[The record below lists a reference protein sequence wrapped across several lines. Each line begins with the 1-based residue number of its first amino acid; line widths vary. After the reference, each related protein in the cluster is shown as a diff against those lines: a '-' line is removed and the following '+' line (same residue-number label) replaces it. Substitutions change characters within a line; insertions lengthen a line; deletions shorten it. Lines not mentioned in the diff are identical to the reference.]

1 MKSYDD
7 NAFQSLTTSKE
18 LSARLLQLREDIRQ
32 AWTPSIGG
40 RTWGRH
46 HSDLMDITIKRLFEL
61 ACDRSG
67 EIPSNITVVATGG
80 YGQKCLAPWSD
91 VDLTFLVDRTDDPP
105 ILREAFQLVMD
116 VLLSGCRIKV
126 GYAYRSMD
134 EILAGGLDHQTQTAL
149 LDSRFICGDRA
160 LYERFDTVYRS
171 TLQMADFLFQK
182 SAERRSIIQRSGDSP
197 YLLEPDVKEGAGGL
211 RDVQSAQWI
220 AMVRFGKSG
229 DALYRELVRRKV
241 VTTEEAD
248 VIREGRDYLIRT
260 RNALHLVA
268 GERRD
273 RLVIARQEATAE
285 LLGYTSSA
293 DIPAV
298 QAFMHDYYGHAA
310 TILELSNKIMSRC
323 LEGPLPLSA
332 PGVAV
337 LRNTITVTDLAT
349 IETAREWVPAAIDA
363 SQRLNL
369 SLSASCV
376 ERIQQAAGNVG
387 VPVVS
392 KILLNA
398 IGQSRGITDA
408 IKTMI
413 RTGILEQV
421 LPEFTEAMRVIA
433 YDPAHIS
440 TVGEHSL
447 NVVRNLESLSAPLKQ
462 DDELEA
468 YRYTF
473 ATIASTTTL
482 YLAALMHD
490 LGKQWRLDS
499 SGQPAPHEITGA
511 DRVPHIC
518 ARLGCPADVTTRVQ
532 RLVRYH
538 LLLADTARLRDLSRP
553 ETIKA
558 VHEALGDSDMLRM
571 LYVLTWADVN
581 AVGPGVWSRSAGRL
595 LDELVQRC
603 ENEFSHN
610 SADDLFEPDARKMDQ
625 VRDRIRRRLVT
636 LDDGTAVDAERVQ
649 RHIDSMP
656 ASYLLNTPLDEIRLH
671 VEMAH
676 TLLIGETDF
685 PVVVDVRGNATERES
700 IVTIVAFDDPRPG
713 LLAKITGVL
722 YAYDIKLHSAQV
734 FTRSTSDASA
744 IVIDTL
750 RVDYRERGIDRSLRN
765 ELVVAFEKAV
775 SGKETVGDMIARKR
789 RPAAVLGRTQSLTL
803 VPLDAEMLLVDV
815 RLANDSSAVHAL
827 CRNLTAAGWNISAAR
842 LTQWAYG
849 VRCALYVS
857 DARKRT
863 AEKGME
869 SLRSLLSS

>member
-1 MKSYDD
+1 MKSCDA
-7 NAFQSLTTSKE
+7 NAFESLTTSKE
-18 LSARLLQLREDIRQ
+18 LSARLLELREDIRQ
-32 AWTPSIGG
+32 AWSPSIGG
-40 RTWGRH
+40 RTWGRE
-46 HSDLMDITIKRLFEL
+46 HSDLMDITVKRLFEL
-61 ACDRSG
+61 ACERSG
-67 EIPSNITVVATGG
+67 DVPSNITVIATGG

-149 LDSRFICGDRA
+149 LDRRFICGDRA
-160 LYERFDTVYRS
+160 LYDRFDSIYSS

-182 SAERRSIIQRSGDSP
+182 ASERRSIRQRSGDSA

-241 VTTEEAD
+241 ITSDEAEAL
-248 VIREGRDYLIRT
+248 RNGRDFLIRV
-260 RNALHLVA
+260 RNALHLMA

-273 RLVIARQEATAE
+273 RLVIARQEATGE
-285 LLGYTSSA
+285 CLGYTGTKEV
-293 DIPAV
+293 PAV
-298 QAFMHDYYGHAA
+298 QEFMRDYYRHSA
-310 TILELSNKIMSRC
+310 TILDLSNKVISRC

-337 LRNTITVTDLAT
+337 LRNTITVTELAT
-349 IETAREWVPAAIDA
+349 LETARDWVPAAIDA
-363 SQRLNL
+363 SQRLGL
-369 SLSASCV
+369 ELSAACL
-376 ERIQQAAGNVG
+376 ERIQQCSPSVG
-387 VPVVS
+387 VPVIS
-392 KILLNA
+392 KVLLSVL
-398 IGQSRGITDA
+398 GRSRGITDA

-413 RTGILEQV
+413 RTGLLERV
-421 LPEFTEAMRVIA
+421 LPEFTDAMRVIA

-447 NVVRNLESLSAPLKQ
+447 NVVGNLESLTMPSRQ

-473 ATIASTTTL
+473 ATISSTSTL

-490 LGKQWRLDS
+490 LGKQWRLDHA
-499 SGQPAPHEITGA
+499 GNPAPHEVTGA
-511 DRVPHIC
+511 ERVPELC

-532 RLVRYH
+532 CLVRYH
-538 LLLADTARLRDLSRP
+538 LLLADTARLRDLSRA
-553 ETIKA
+553 ETIKS

-581 AVGPGVWSRSAGRL
+581 AVGPGIWTRSAGRL

-603 ENEFSHN
+603 ESEFSHQ
-610 SADDLFEPDARKMDQ
+610 SVDDRSEPDARKMDQ
-625 VRDRIRRRLVT
+625 VRERIRRRLVKPE
-636 LDDGTAVDAERVQ
+636 DGSSVDIDRVQ
-649 RHIDSMP
+649 KHIDAMP
-656 ASYLLNTPLDEIRLH
+656 ASYLLNTPLEEIRLH

-685 PVVVDVRGNATERES
+685 PVVVDVRGNATDRES
-700 IVTIVAFDDPRPG
+700 VVTIVAFDDPRPG

-722 YAYDIKLHSAQV
+722 YAFDIKLHSAQV
-734 FTRSTSDASA
+734 FTRSTSDSSA

-750 RVDYRERGIDRSLRN
+750 RIDYRDRGIDRSLRN
-765 ELVVAFEKAV
+765 DLVVAIEKAL

-857 DARKRT
+857 DARKRS

>member
-1 MKSYDD
+1 MKSCDA

-18 LSARLLQLREDIRQ
+18 LSARLLELREDIRQ

-40 RTWGRH
+40 RTWGRQ
-46 HSDLMDITIKRLFEL
+46 HSDLMDSAVKRLFEL
-61 ACDRSG
+61 ACERSG
-67 EIPSNITVVATGG
+67 DLPSNITVIATGG
-80 YGQKCLAPWSD
+80 YGQRCLAPWSD

-149 LDSRFICGDRA
+149 LDRRFICGDRD
-160 LYERFDTVYRS
+160 LYDRFDSIYLG

-182 SAERRSIIQRSGDSP
+182 SAERQSIRQRNGESA

-211 RDVQSAQWI
+211 RDIQSALWV

-241 VTTEEAD
+241 ITAAEAD
-248 VIREGRDYLIRT
+248 ALRDGREFLLRT
-260 RNALHLVA
+260 RNALHLVS

-273 RLVIARQEATAE
+273 KLATARQEATAE
-285 LLGYTSSA
+285 RLGYISNA
-293 DIPAV
+293 NVPAV
-298 QAFMHDYYGHAA
+298 QAFMDEVYRHAS
-310 TILELSNKIMSRC
+310 TILDLSKKVILRC
-323 LEGPLPLSA
+323 LEGPLPLSSA
-332 PGVAV
+332 GVAV
-337 LRNTITVTDLAT
+337 LRSTITVNEFAD
-349 IETAREWVPAAIDA
+349 INTARDWVPAAIDA
-363 SQRLNL
+363 SQRLGL
-369 SLSASCV
+369 ELSATCV
-376 ERIQQAAGNVG
+376 ERIQECSYNVG
-387 VPVVS
+387 VPVIS
-392 KILLNA
+392 KLLLSVLGKSN
-398 IGQSRGITDA
+398 GITPA

-413 RTGILEQV
+413 RTGLLERV
-421 LPEFTEAMRVIA
+421 LPEFTDAMRLIA
-433 YDPAHIS
+433 YDPAHVS

-447 NVVRNLESLSAPLKQ
+447 NVVSNLESLSEPAHL
-462 DDELEA
+462 DDSLEA

-473 ATIASTTTL
+473 ATVASTSTL
-482 YLAALMHD
+482 YLAALLHD
-490 LGKQWRLDS
+490 LGKQWRFDS
-499 SGQPAPHEITGA
+499 KGNPAPHEITGA
-511 DRVPHIC
+511 ERVPELC
-518 ARLGCPADVTTRVQ
+518 ARLGCPTDVTARVQ

-538 LLLADTARLRDLSRP
+538 LLLADTARLRDLSRT
-553 ETIKA
+553 ETIKS

-581 AVGPGVWSRSAGRL
+581 AVGPGIWTRSAGRL

-603 ENEFSHN
+603 ENEFSNQN
-610 SADDLFEPDARKMDQ
+610 SDDASEPDARKMDQ
-625 VRDRIRRRLVT
+625 VRERIRRRLVKP
-636 LDDGTAVDAERVQ
+636 DDGTAVDIERVQ
-649 RHIDSMP
+649 KHIDAMP
-656 ASYLLNTPLDEIRLH
+656 ASYLLNTPLEEIRLH

-676 TLLIGETDF
+676 TLLIGETEF

-700 IVTIVAFDDPRPG
+700 VVTIVAFDDPRPG
-713 LLAKITGVL
+713 LLAKLTGVL

-734 FTRSTSDASA
+734 FTRSTPGSSA

-765 ELVVAFEKAV
+765 DLVVAFEKAL

-857 DARKRT
+857 DARKRPMD
-863 AEKGME
+863 KGME
-869 SLRSLLSS
+869 ALRSLLSQ

>member
-1 MKSYDD
+1 
-7 NAFQSLTTSKE
+7 
-18 LSARLLQLREDIRQ
+18 
-32 AWTPSIGG
+32 
-40 RTWGRH
+40 
-46 HSDLMDITIKRLFEL
+46 MDITVKRLFEL
-61 ACDRSG
+61 ACERSG
-67 EIPSNITVVATGG
+67 DIPNNITVIATGG
-80 YGQKCLAPWSD
+80 YGQRCLAPWSD
-91 VDLTFLVDRTDDPP
+91 VDLTFLVDRTDDPT

-160 LYERFDTVYRS
+160 LYERFDSIYLS

-182 SAERRSIIQRSGDSP
+182 SVERRGIRQRNGESA

-241 VTTEEAD
+241 VTADEAD
-248 VIREGRDYLIRT
+248 ALRDGREFLIRT

-273 RLVIARQEATAE
+273 RLVTARQEATAE
-285 LLGYTSSA
+285 SLGYTGNN
-293 DIPAV
+293 DTPAV
-298 QAFMHDYYGHAA
+298 QSFMREYYGHAA
-310 TILELSNKIMSRC
+310 RILDLSNKVISRC

-332 PGVAV
+332 AGVAV
-337 LRNTITVTDLAT
+337 LRNTITVTELAT
-349 IETAREWVPAAIDA
+349 LETAREWVPAAIDA
-363 SQRLNL
+363 SQRLAL
-369 SLSASCV
+369 DLSASCV
-376 ERIQQAAGNVG
+376 ERIQQCSANVG
-387 VPVVS
+387 GPVIS
-392 KILLNA
+392 KILLSVL
-398 IGQSRGITDA
+398 GRSSGITDA

-413 RTGILEQV
+413 RTKLLERV
-421 LPEFTEAMRVIA
+421 LPEFTDAMQVIA

-447 NVVRNLESLSAPLKQ
+447 NVVANLESLMTPAQQ
-462 DDELEA
+462 DDSLEA

-473 ATIASTTTL
+473 ATIASTSTL
-482 YLAALMHD
+482 YLAALLHD
-490 LGKQWRLDS
+490 LGKQWRNDN
-499 SGQPAPHEITGA
+499 SGKSAPHEITGA
-511 DRVPHIC
+511 ERVPELC

-532 RLVRYH
+532 CLVRYH
-538 LLLADTARLRDLSRP
+538 LLLADTARLRDLSRS
-553 ETIKA
+553 ETVKS

-581 AVGPGVWSRSAGRL
+581 AVGPGVWTRSAGRL

-603 ENEFSHN
+603 ENEFSHQTV
-610 SADDLFEPDARKMDQ
+610 DDLSEPDARKMDQ
-625 VRDRIRRRLVT
+625 VRDRIRRRLIKP
-636 LDDGTAVDAERVQ
+636 DDGTAVDIDRVQ
-649 RHIDSMP
+649 KHIDAMP
-656 ASYLLNTPLDEIRLH
+656 TSYLLNTPLEEIRLH

-685 PVVVDVRGNATERES
+685 PAVVDVRGNATERES
-700 IVTIVAFDDPRPG
+700 VVTIVAFDDPRPG

-734 FTRSTSDASA
+734 FTRSTADSNA

-765 ELVVAFEKAV
+765 DLVVAIEKAL

-803 VPLDAEMLLVDV
+803 VPLDTEMLLVDV

-857 DARKRT
+857 DARKRS

>member
-1 MKSYDD
+1 
-7 NAFQSLTTSKE
+7 
-18 LSARLLQLREDIRQ
+18 
-32 AWTPSIGG
+32 
-40 RTWGRH
+40 
-46 HSDLMDITIKRLFEL
+46 MDITVKRLFEL
-61 ACDRSG
+61 ACERSG
-67 EIPSNITVVATGG
+67 DIPNNITVIATGG
-80 YGQKCLAPWSD
+80 YGQRCLAPWSD
-91 VDLTFLVDRTDDPP
+91 VDLTFLVDRTDDPT

-160 LYERFDTVYRS
+160 LYERFDSIYLS

-182 SAERRSIIQRSGDSP
+182 SVERRGIRQRNGESA

-241 VTTEEAD
+241 VTADEAD
-248 VIREGRDYLIRT
+248 ALRDGREFLIRT

-273 RLVIARQEATAE
+273 RLVTARQEATAE
-285 LLGYTSSA
+285 SLGYTGNN
-293 DIPAV
+293 DTPAV
-298 QAFMHDYYGHAA
+298 QSFMREYYGHAA
-310 TILELSNKIMSRC
+310 RILDLSNKVISRC

-332 PGVAV
+332 AGVAV
-337 LRNTITVTDLAT
+337 LRNTITVTELAT
-349 IETAREWVPAAIDA
+349 LETAREWVPAAIDA
-363 SQRLNL
+363 SQRLAL
-369 SLSASCV
+369 DLSASCV
-376 ERIQQAAGNVG
+376 ERIQQCSANVG
-387 VPVVS
+387 GPVIS
-392 KILLNA
+392 KILLSVL
-398 IGQSRGITDA
+398 GRSSGITDA

-413 RTGILEQV
+413 RTKLLERV
-421 LPEFTEAMRVIA
+421 LPEFTDAMQVIA

-447 NVVRNLESLSAPLKQ
+447 NVVANLESLMTPAQQ
-462 DDELEA
+462 DDSLEA

-473 ATIASTTTL
+473 ATIASTSTL
-482 YLAALMHD
+482 YLAALLHD
-490 LGKQWRLDS
+490 LGKQWRNDN
-499 SGQPAPHEITGA
+499 SGKSAPHEITGA
-511 DRVPHIC
+511 ERVPELC

-532 RLVRYH
+532 CLVRYH
-538 LLLADTARLRDLSRP
+538 LLLADTARLRDLSRS
-553 ETIKA
+553 ETVKS

-581 AVGPGVWSRSAGRL
+581 AVGPGVWTRSAGRL

-603 ENEFSHN
+603 ENEFSHQTV
-610 SADDLFEPDARKMDQ
+610 DDLSEPDARKMDQ
-625 VRDRIRRRLVT
+625 VRDRIRRRLIKP
-636 LDDGTAVDAERVQ
+636 DDGTAVDIDRVQ
-649 RHIDSMP
+649 KHIDAMP
-656 ASYLLNTPLDEIRLH
+656 TSYLLNTPLEEIRLH

-700 IVTIVAFDDPRPG
+700 VVTIVAFDDPRPG

-734 FTRSTSDASA
+734 FTRSTADSNA

-765 ELVVAFEKAV
+765 DLVVAIEKAL

-803 VPLDAEMLLVDV
+803 VPLDTEMLLVDV

-857 DARKRT
+857 DARKRS

>member
-1 MKSYDD
+1 MKSCDA

-18 LSARLLQLREDIRQ
+18 LSARLLELREDIRQ
-32 AWTPSIGG
+32 AWSPSLGG
-40 RTWGRH
+40 RTWGRQ
-46 HSDLMDITIKRLFEL
+46 HSDLMDTVVKRLFEL
-61 ACDRSG
+61 ACERSG
-67 EIPSNITVVATGG
+67 DIPSRITVIATGG
-80 YGQKCLAPWSD
+80 YGQRCLAPWSD

-149 LDSRFICGDRA
+149 LDSRYICGDRD
-160 LYERFDTVYRS
+160 LFDRFDSIYPN
-171 TLQMADFLFQK
+171 TLQIADFLFQK
-182 SAERRSIIQRSGDSP
+182 SAERHSIRQRTGESAF
-197 YLLEPDVKEGAGGL
+197 LLEPDVKEGTGGL
-211 RDVQSAQWI
+211 RDIQSAQWI
-220 AMVRFGKSG
+220 SMVRFGKSG

-241 VTTEEAD
+241 VTASEAD
-248 VIREGRDYLIRT
+248 ELRDGREFLMRA
-260 RNALHLVA
+260 RNALHLVS

-273 RLVIARQEATAE
+273 RLVTSRQEATAE
-285 LLGYTSSA
+285 RLGYTGKP

-298 QAFMHDYYGHAA
+298 QAFMDDFYRYSSRV
-310 TILELSNKIMSRC
+310 LELSNKIISRC

-332 PGVAV
+332 AGVAV
-337 LRNTITVTDLAT
+337 LRGTITVTEHADAT
-349 IETAREWVPAAIDA
+349 TSRDWVPAAIDA
-363 SQRLNL
+363 SQRLGL
-369 SLSASCV
+369 ELSASCI
-376 ERIQQAAGNVG
+376 ERIHQYASDVG
-387 VPVVS
+387 VPVIS
-392 KILLNA
+392 KILLNV
-398 IGQSRGITDA
+398 IGKPNRITEA

-413 RTGILEQV
+413 RTGLLERV
-421 LPEFTEAMRVIA
+421 LPEFTDSMRLIA
-433 YDPAHIS
+433 YDPAHVS

-447 NVVRNLESLSAPLKQ
+447 NVVGNLESLTAPARP
-462 DDELEA
+462 DDSDEA
-468 YRYTF
+468 YRYAF
-473 ATIASTTTL
+473 ATIASTGTL
-482 YLAALMHD
+482 YLAALLHD
-490 LGKQWRLDS
+490 LGKQWRYDS
-499 SGQPAPHEITGA
+499 NGIVAPHEITGA
-511 DRVPHIC
+511 ERVPELC
-518 ARLGCPADVTTRVQ
+518 ARLGCPSDVTLRVQ

-538 LLLADTARLRDLSRP
+538 LLLADTARLRDLSRV
-553 ETIKA
+553 ETIKS

-581 AVGPGVWSRSAGRL
+581 AVGPGIWTRSAGRL

-603 ENEFSHN
+603 EVEFNRESTENHN
-610 SADDLFEPDARKMDQ
+610 EPDALRMDK

-636 LDDGTAVDAERVQ
+636 PDDGSSLDVERVQ
-649 RHIDSMP
+649 KHIDAMP
-656 ASYLLNTPLDEIRLH
+656 ASYLLNTPLEDIRLH

-700 IVTIVAFDDPRPG
+700 VVTIVAFDDPRPG
-713 LLAKITGVL
+713 LLAKLTGVL

-734 FTRSTSDASA
+734 FTRSTLNSGA

-765 ELVVAFEKAV
+765 DLIVAFEKAI

-803 VPLDAEMLLVDV
+803 VPLDSEMLLVDV

-857 DARKRT
+857 DAKKRPMD
-863 AEKGME
+863 KGMD

>member
-1 MKSYDD
+1 
-7 NAFQSLTTSKE
+7 
-18 LSARLLQLREDIRQ
+18 
-32 AWTPSIGG
+32 
-40 RTWGRH
+40 
-46 HSDLMDITIKRLFEL
+46 MDITVKRLFEL
-61 ACDRSG
+61 ACERSG
-67 EIPSNITVVATGG
+67 DIPNNITVIATGG
-80 YGQKCLAPWSD
+80 YGQRCLAPWSD
-91 VDLTFLVDRTDDPP
+91 VDLTFLVDRTDDPT

-160 LYERFDTVYRS
+160 LYERFDSIYLS

-182 SAERRSIIQRSGDSP
+182 SVERRGIRQRNGESA

-241 VTTEEAD
+241 VTADEAD
-248 VIREGRDYLIRT
+248 ALRDGREFLIRT

-273 RLVIARQEATAE
+273 RLVTARQEATAE
-285 LLGYTSSA
+285 SLGYTGNN
-293 DIPAV
+293 DTPAV
-298 QAFMHDYYGHAA
+298 QSFMREYYGHAA
-310 TILELSNKIMSRC
+310 RILDLSNKVISRC

-332 PGVAV
+332 AGVAV
-337 LRNTITVTDLAT
+337 LRNTITVTELAT
-349 IETAREWVPAAIDA
+349 LETAREWVPAAIDA
-363 SQRLNL
+363 SQRLAL
-369 SLSASCV
+369 DLSASCV
-376 ERIQQAAGNVG
+376 ERIQQCSANVG
-387 VPVVS
+387 GPVIS
-392 KILLNA
+392 KILLSVL
-398 IGQSRGITDA
+398 GRSSGITDA

-413 RTGILEQV
+413 RTKLLERV
-421 LPEFTEAMRVIA
+421 LPEFTDAMQVIA

-447 NVVRNLESLSAPLKQ
+447 NVVANLESLMSPALQ
-462 DDELEA
+462 DDSLEA

-473 ATIASTTTL
+473 ATIASTSTL
-482 YLAALMHD
+482 YLAALLHD
-490 LGKQWRLDS
+490 LGKQWRNDN
-499 SGQPAPHEITGA
+499 SGKSAPHEITGA
-511 DRVPHIC
+511 ERVPELC

-532 RLVRYH
+532 CLVRYH
-538 LLLADTARLRDLSRP
+538 LLLADTARLRDLSRS
-553 ETIKA
+553 ETVKS

-581 AVGPGVWSRSAGRL
+581 AVGPGVWTRSAGRL

-603 ENEFSHN
+603 ENEFSHQTV
-610 SADDLFEPDARKMDQ
+610 DDLSEPDARKMDQ
-625 VRDRIRRRLVT
+625 VRDRIRRRLIKP
-636 LDDGTAVDAERVQ
+636 DDGTAVDIDRVQ
-649 RHIDSMP
+649 KHIDAMP
-656 ASYLLNTPLDEIRLH
+656 TSYLLNTPLEEIRLH

-700 IVTIVAFDDPRPG
+700 VVTIVAFDDPRPG

-734 FTRSTSDASA
+734 FTRSTADSNA

-765 ELVVAFEKAV
+765 DLVVAIEKAL

-803 VPLDAEMLLVDV
+803 VPLDTEMLLVDV

-857 DARKRT
+857 DARKRS

>member
-1 MKSYDD
+1 
-7 NAFQSLTTSKE
+7 
-18 LSARLLQLREDIRQ
+18 
-32 AWTPSIGG
+32 
-40 RTWGRH
+40 
-46 HSDLMDITIKRLFEL
+46 MDITIKRLFEL

-149 LDSRFICGDRA
+149 LDSRFICGDRD
-160 LYERFDTVYRS
+160 LFERFDSVYRS

-241 VTTEEAD
+241 VTAEEAD
-248 VIREGRDYLIRT
+248 AIREGRDYLIRT

-285 LLGYTSSA
+285 LLGYASNA

-310 TILELSNKIMSRC
+310 RILELSNKIMSRC

-337 LRNTITVTDLAT
+337 LRNTITVTDLA
-349 IETAREWVPAAIDA
+349 
-363 SQRLNL
+363 
-369 SLSASCV
+369 
-376 ERIQQAAGNVG
+376 
-387 VPVVS
+387 
-392 KILLNA
+392 
-398 IGQSRGITDA
+398 SRGITDA

-421 LPEFTEAMRVIA
+421 LPEFTDAMRVIA

-447 NVVRNLESLSAPLKQ
+447 NVVRNLESLSAPLKN

-473 ATIASTTTL
+473 ATIASTATL

-511 DRVPHIC
+511 DRVPNIC
-518 ARLGCPADVTTRVQ
+518 ARLGCPTDVTTRVQ
-532 RLVRYH
+532 RLVRNH

-610 SADDLFEPDARKMDQ
+610 SADDVFEPDARKMDQ

-649 RHIDSMP
+649 GHIDSMP

-722 YAYDIKLHSAQV
+722 YAFDIKLHSAQV
-734 FTRSTSDASA
+734 FTRSTPDGSA

>member
-1 MKSYDD
+1 MKSCDA

-18 LSARLLQLREDIRQ
+18 LSARLLELREDIRQ
-32 AWTPSIGG
+32 AWSPSIGG
-40 RTWGRH
+40 RTWGRE
-46 HSDLMDITIKRLFEL
+46 HSDLMDITVKRLFEL
-61 ACDRSG
+61 ACERSG
-67 EIPSNITVVATGG
+67 DIPNNITVIATGG
-80 YGQKCLAPWSD
+80 YGQRCLAPWSD
-91 VDLTFLVDRTDDPP
+91 VDLTFLVDRTDDPT

-160 LYERFDTVYRS
+160 LYDRFDSIYLS

-182 SAERRSIIQRSGDSP
+182 STERRTVRQRNGDSA

-241 VTTEEAD
+241 VTADEAD
-248 VIREGRDYLIRT
+248 ALRVGREFLIRT

-273 RLVIARQEATAE
+273 RLVTARQESTAE
-285 LLGYTSSA
+285 SLGYTG
-293 DIPAV
+293 DNDTPAV
-298 QAFMHDYYGHAA
+298 QTFMHEYYGHSAR
-310 TILELSNKIMSRC
+310 ILDLSNKVISRC

-332 PGVAV
+332 AGVAV
-337 LRNTITVTDLAT
+337 LRNSITVTELAT
-349 IETAREWVPAAIDA
+349 LDAAREWVPAAIDA
-363 SQRLNL
+363 SQRLGL
-369 SLSASCV
+369 DLSASCV
-376 ERIQQAAGNVG
+376 ERIQQSSANVG
-387 VPVVS
+387 APVIS
-392 KILLNA
+392 KILLSVL
-398 IGQSRGITDA
+398 GRTSGITDA

-413 RTGILEQV
+413 RTGLLERV
-421 LPEFTEAMRVIA
+421 LPEFTDAMRVIA

-447 NVVRNLESLSAPLKQ
+447 NVVANLESLMSPAQL
-462 DDELEA
+462 DDSLEA

-473 ATIASTTTL
+473 ATVASTSTL
-482 YLAALMHD
+482 YLAALLHD
-490 LGKQWRLDS
+490 LGKQWRLDNT
-499 SGQPAPHEITGA
+499 GKPAPHEITGA
-511 DRVPHIC
+511 ERVPELC

-532 RLVRYH
+532 CLVRYH
-538 LLLADTARLRDLSRP
+538 LLLADTARLRDLSRS
-553 ETIKA
+553 ETIKS

-581 AVGPGVWSRSAGRL
+581 AVGPGVWTRSAGRL

-603 ENEFSHN
+603 ENEFSHQ
-610 SADDLFEPDARKMDQ
+610 SADDLSEPDARKMDQ
-625 VRDRIRRRLVT
+625 VRDRIRRRLIKP
-636 LDDGTAVDAERVQ
+636 DDGTALDVDRVQ
-649 RHIDSMP
+649 KHIDAMP
-656 ASYLLNTPLDEIRLH
+656 TSYLLNTPLDEIRLH

-700 IVTIVAFDDPRPG
+700 VVTIVAFDDPRPG

-734 FTRSTSDASA
+734 FTRSTADSNA

-765 ELVVAFEKAV
+765 DLVVAIEKAL

-803 VPLDAEMLLVDV
+803 VPLDTEMLLVDV

-857 DARKRT
+857 DARKRS
-863 AEKGME
+863 ADKGMD